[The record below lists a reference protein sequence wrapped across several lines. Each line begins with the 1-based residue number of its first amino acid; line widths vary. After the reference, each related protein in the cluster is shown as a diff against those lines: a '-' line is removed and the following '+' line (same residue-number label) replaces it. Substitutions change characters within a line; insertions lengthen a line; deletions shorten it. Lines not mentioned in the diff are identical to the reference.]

1 MDPTTA
7 SGMPPSFVASCVL
20 DCVVNK
26 VRELTLAD
34 FKSNFAIYLRTICP
48 FFYFK
53 VMEWRAA
60 SEYKKMKK
68 SS

>member
-7 SGMPPSFVASCVL
+7 SGMPPSFVASWIF

-26 VRELTLAD
+26 GRELTLAD

-53 VMEWRAA
+53 VMELRAA

>member
-26 VRELTLAD
+26 VNELTLAD

-48 FFYFK
+48 FLFFK